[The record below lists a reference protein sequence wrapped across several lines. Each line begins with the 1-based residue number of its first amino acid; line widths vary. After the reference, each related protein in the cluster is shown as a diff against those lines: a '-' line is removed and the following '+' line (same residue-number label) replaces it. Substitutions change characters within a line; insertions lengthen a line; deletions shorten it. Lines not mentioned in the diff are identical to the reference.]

1 MGSKNVLTKLLA
13 VIGTI
18 LVWVPLLA
26 MLLFAAIGYLQTG
39 QFTLDYLLPEE
50 LLPISL
56 PTIIIGGLL
65 LIWAALR
72 AHKRRAIIAISLVV
86 AVILIISSNVI
97 AAVSGLASGV
107 TAPAGLPYYLTLGGI
122 IGFDIALVVIGNE
135 GISLIRDVFKRA
147 KVSSIPSSPEG
158 TTPNPP
164 EPTPT
169 SAPEVEPPASPDAG
183 TDTTNS
189 PPDERAE
196 RE

>member
-1 MGSKNVLTKLLA
+1 MGSKNVFTKLLA

-72 AHKRRAIIAISLVV
+72 AQKRRAIIAISLVA

-97 AAVSGLASGV
+97 AAVSGLATGV
-107 TAPAGLPYYLTLGGI
+107 
-122 IGFDIALVVIGNE
+122 
-135 GISLIRDVFKRA
+135 
-147 KVSSIPSSPEG
+147 
-158 TTPNPP
+158 
-164 EPTPT
+164 
-169 SAPEVEPPASPDAG
+169 
-183 TDTTNS
+183 
-189 PPDERAE
+189 
-196 RE
+196 